1 MFFDSRL
8 WIFTRGVRGRILA
21 SAAIGLLSSL
31 FGVARLA
38 LLGWL
43 LAMVFAGEPL
53 STLLPAAAAVAAL
66 ILLRGGVE
74 YWRIA
79 MAYDTASRVQ
89 LHMRAQLYDKVLSL
103 GPAYFG
109 LTRSGDVITSL
120 IEGVEH
126 LEVYFG
132 RYLPQLLVA
141 ALTPLAIFAF
151 VAFLDL
157 PVALVFLG
165 FAFLALLAPAV
176 FQTWDSRASLARSK
190 DYRAYA
196 AEFLDSVQGL
206 ATLKAFGQSGG
217 RAKLLADK
225 ADKLF
230 KSTMGVLMTS
240 AMTRGITDCCIAL
253 GAALALTVGVW
264 RYDEGLLSLASLL
277 VILMLGVEVFR
288 PMRDLRELL
297 HAGMLGRSASEG
309 VLGLLKQTPSV
320 TQEAGAVEPT
330 SPLSPS
336 IAFEDVRFSYPGGR
350 GVALDDLSFKV
361 AAGERVGIVG
371 PSGSG
376 KSSILKLLL
385 RFYDPQAGT
394 IRVGGHDIRDLSFA
408 ALRSQ
413 FAMVSQDTY
422 LFHGTV
428 EDNLR
433 LGKPEA
439 TQEEL
444 EAAARAANAHD
455 FIRALPQ
462 GYRTVI
468 GERGIRLSGGQRQR
482 VAIARA
488 LLRDAP
494 ILILDEALSAVDAE
508 NEAVIQEALDR
519 LMEGRTTLTLAHRLS
534 SVIGSDRILVIA
546 EGQVV
551 EQGSHRD
558 LVAKGGVYSRLM
570 AEQLEERAA
579 DEEDPMLPAALQTA
593 PAPARAVEPVLAA
606 QAEQPELAEDAI
618 VRAEGLGWG
627 GVLKQLLGF
636 IAPWKGRLT
645 VTFLLG
651 VARVVAFIGVGVLS
665 ALAVAGLKAGE
676 SVDGLLIALL
686 LLAPAAGLL
695 HWLESWIAHDMAF
708 RLLADLRR
716 QLFAKLDA
724 LAPAF
729 LVRRRTGDLVSMAT
743 HDVEMVEYFFAH
755 TVAPAFVAVL
765 VPSAVIATLIV
776 FDWRLAAALVPFLA
790 LVALTPIFLRRRI
803 DRLAART
810 REALGDLNA
819 QAVDSVQGLTE
830 ILAFQ
835 QGGNKRAQFLEGV
848 KKQHALRLSFHRELS
863 AQSALVEVAT
873 VFGGLAI
880 VVTGALL
887 VQQGA
892 VDPALLP
899 LFTLMAMAA
908 FLPISEI
915 AEVGKQL
922 ADTLGATQRLYA
934 VEHEPVPVTDGPLE
948 TVPLGEGSMAGP
960 GSAEGFAAA
969 SGVDLAFQD
978 VGFTYP
984 GQPRPAL
991 EGVSFAV
998 PAGASVAL
1006 VGSSG
1011 AGKTTIAQLLLRF
1024 WDPQQG
1030 AIDLAGH
1037 RLDAYRLDALR
1048 RCVAL
1053 VAQDTYLFNDT
1064 LGANIRIARP
1074 EASEEELTDAVRQAA
1089 LEDFVAGLPQ
1099 GLDTPVGERGMALS
1113 GGQRQRVAIARA
1125 FLKDAPLLVLDEATS
1140 HLDALSERAVH
1151 GALAKLMQHRTTIV
1165 IAHRLST
1172 VRDADSILVMDK
1184 GRVIEEGR
1192 HEDLLARR
1200 GPYARLVGRQL
1211 AAGQQVADGRA
1222 AE

>member
-53 STLLPAAAAVAAL
+53 GTLLPAAGAVAAL

-89 LHMRAQLYDKVLSL
+89 LHMRAQLYDKVLSM

-165 FAFLALLAPAV
+165 FAFLALLAPAL
-176 FQTWDSRASLARSK
+176 FQQWDSRASLARSK

-196 AEFLDSVQGL
+196 AEFLDAVQGL
-206 ATLKAFGQSGG
+206 ATLKAFGQSGS

-253 GAALALTVGVW
+253 GAALALAVGIW

-336 IAFEDVRFSYPGGR
+336 IAFEEVRFSYPGGR
-350 GVALDDLSFKV
+350 GAALDDLSFKV

-385 RFYDPQAGT
+385 RFYDPQAGV
-394 IRVGGHDIRDLSFA
+394 IRVGGQDIRDLSFE
-408 ALRSQ
+408 ALRGQ

-433 LGKPEA
+433 LGKPDA

-579 DEEDPMLPAALQTA
+579 DEEDPMLPAALQTTSE
-593 PAPARAVEPVLAA
+593 PARAVEPVPAA
-606 QAEQPELAEDAI
+606 QADQPESAEDAI
-618 VRAEGLGWG
+618 VRAEGLGWA

-790 LVALTPIFLRRRI
+790 LVALTPVFLRRRI
-803 DRLAART
+803 DRLAAKT

-848 KKQHALRLSFHRELS
+848 KTQQDLRLSFHRELS

-880 VVTGALL
+880 VVTGAVL

-948 TVPLGEGSMAGP
+948 AVPIGEGSMA
-960 GSAEGFAAA
+960 
-969 SGVDLAFQD
+969 SGVELAFHD

-1074 EASEEELTDAVRQAA
+1074 EASEAALADAVRQAA

-1211 AAGQQVADGRA
+1211 AAGQLAAGQQASDGRA

>member
-53 STLLPAAAAVAAL
+53 STLLPAAGAVAAL

-165 FAFLALLAPAV
+165 FAFLALLAPAL
-176 FQTWDSRASLARSK
+176 FQQWDSRASLARSK

-196 AEFLDSVQGL
+196 AEFLDAVQGL
-206 ATLKAFGQSGG
+206 ATLKAFGQSGS

-253 GAALALTVGVW
+253 GAALALAVGIW

-320 TQEAGAVEPT
+320 TQEAGAVEPS

-336 IAFEDVRFSYPGGR
+336 IAFEEVRFSYPGGR
-350 GVALDDLSFKV
+350 GAALDDLSFKV

-394 IRVGGHDIRDLSFA
+394 IRVGGHDIRDLSFET
-408 ALRSQ
+408 LRSQ

-433 LGKPEA
+433 LGKPGA

-455 FIRALPQ
+455 FIEALPQ

-551 EQGSHRD
+551 EQGNHAA
-558 LVAKGGVYSRLM
+558 LVAQGGVYSRLM

-593 PAPARAVEPVLAA
+593 PAPESAEAPVPAAEPKTQEV
-606 QAEQPELAEDAI
+606 AEDAI

-676 SVDGLLIALL
+676 TVDGLLIALL

-765 VPSAVIATLIV
+765 VPSAVIGTLIV

-948 TVPLGEGSMAGP
+948 AVPIGDGSTAG
-960 GSAEGFAAA
+960 
-969 SGVDLAFQD
+969 GVEVAFQD

-991 EGVSFAV
+991 QGVSFAV

-1074 EASEEELTDAVRQAA
+1074 EASEEDLADAVRQAA
-1089 LEDFVAGLPQ
+1089 LEEFVAGLPQ

-1151 GALAKLMQHRTTIV
+1151 GALSKLMQHRTTIV

-1172 VRDADSILVMDK
+1172 VRDADCILVMDK

-1211 AAGQQVADGRA
+1211 AAGQLAAGQQASDGRA

>member
-120 IEGVEH
+120 VEGVEH

-157 PVALVFLG
+157 PVALVFLA
-165 FAFLALLAPAV
+165 FAFLALLAPAL
-176 FQTWDSRASLARSK
+176 FQQWDSRASLARSK

-206 ATLKAFGQSGG
+206 ATLKAFGQSGS

-225 ADKLF
+225 ADRLF

-253 GAALALTVGVW
+253 GAALALALGVW
-264 RYDEGLLSLASLL
+264 RYEEGVLPLASLL

-320 TQEAGAVEPT
+320 TQEAGAVEPG

-336 IAFEDVRFSYPGGR
+336 IAFEDVRFSYAGGR

-361 AAGERVGIVG
+361 AAGERVGVVG

-385 RFYDPQAGT
+385 RFYDPQAGV
-394 IRVGGHDIRDLSFA
+394 IRVGGQDIRDLSFE

-455 FIRALPQ
+455 FISALPQ

-534 SVIGSDRILVIA
+534 SVIGSDRILVI
-546 EGQVV
+546 EHGQVV
-551 EQGSHRD
+551 EQGSHKD

-579 DEEDPMLPAALQTA
+579 EADDPMLPAALQTTPPTEVAADAVAAAEPDKLEVA
-593 PAPARAVEPVLAA
+593 PEVAG
-606 QAEQPELAEDAI
+606 DAI

-627 GVLKQLLGF
+627 GVLKQLFSF
-636 IAPWKGRLT
+636 IVPWKGRLT
-645 VTFLLG
+645 LTFLLG

-665 ALAVAGLKAGE
+665 ALAVAGLKADQP
-676 SVDGLLIALL
+676 VDGLLIALL
-686 LLAPAAGLL
+686 LLAPVAGLL

-716 QLFAKLDA
+716 LLFAKLDA

-790 LVALTPIFLRRRI
+790 LVAMTPIFLRRRI

-835 QGGNKRAQFLEGV
+835 QGGNKRAQFLKGV
-848 KKQHALRLSFHRELS
+848 KNQQDLRLSFHRELS

-892 VDPALLP
+892 IDPALLP
-899 LFTLMAMAA
+899 LFTIMAMAS

-948 TVPLGEGSMAGP
+948 AVPLGDGSKAG
-960 GSAEGFAAA
+960 
-969 SGVDLAFQD
+969 GVEVAFQD

-991 EGVSFAV
+991 QGVSFSV

-1030 AIDLAGH
+1030 TIDLAGH
-1037 RLDAYRLDALR
+1037 KLDAYRLDALR

-1074 EASEEELTDAVRQAA
+1074 EASEADLADAVRQAA
-1089 LEDFVAGLPQ
+1089 LDDFVAGLPQ

-1211 AAGQQVADGRA
+1211 AAGQVTDGRA

>member
-8 WIFTRGVRGRILA
+8 WIFTRGVRGRIFA
-21 SAAIGLLSSL
+21 SAVIGLLSSL
-31 FGVARLA
+31 LGVARLA

-53 STLLPAAAAVAAL
+53 GTLLPAAAAVAVL

-79 MAYDTASRVQ
+79 MAHDTASRVQ

-120 IEGVEH
+120 VEGVEH

-157 PVALVFLG
+157 PVAAVFLG
-165 FAFLALLAPAV
+165 FALLALLAPAI
-176 FQTWDSRASLARSK
+176 FQQWDSRAALARSK
-190 DYRAYA
+190 AYRAYA
-196 AEFLDSVQGL
+196 AEFLDAVQGL
-206 ATLKAFGQSGG
+206 ATLKAFGQSGS

-253 GAALALTVGVW
+253 GAALALALGAW
-264 RYDEGLLSLASLL
+264 RYEEGLLSLASLL

-288 PMRDLRELL
+288 PLRELRELL
-297 HAGMLGRSASEG
+297 HAGMLGSSAAEG
-309 VLGLLKQTPSV
+309 VLGLMKQAPSI
-320 TQEAGAVEPT
+320 TESKGAAPLAE
-330 SPLSPS
+330 PLSPS
-336 IAFEDVRFSYPGGR
+336 IAFEDVRFSYAGGR

-361 AAGERVGIVG
+361 AGERVGVVG

-376 KSSILKLLL
+376 KSSVLKLLL
-385 RFYDPQAGT
+385 RFYDPQAGS
-394 IRVGGHDIRDLSFA
+394 IRVGGRDIRDLSFE

-433 LGKPEA
+433 LGKPDA

-444 EAAARAANAHD
+444 EAAARAANAHA
-455 FIRALPQ
+455 FIEALPQ

-534 SVIGSDRILVIA
+534 SVIGSDRILVI
-546 EGQVV
+546 EHGKVV
-551 EQGSHRD
+551 EQGSHKD
-558 LVAKGGVYSRLM
+558 LVAQGGVYSRLM

-579 DEEDPMLPAALQTA
+579 EADDPMLPAALQTTPPPEVA
-593 PAPARAVEPVLAA
+593 AEPVAG
-606 QAEQPELAEDAI
+606 AEPEKLELAEDAI

-627 GVLKQLLGF
+627 GVLKQLLSF
-636 IAPWKGRLT
+636 IVPWKGRLT
-645 VTFLLG
+645 LTFLLG

-665 ALAVAGLKAGE
+665 ALAVAGLKADE
-676 SVDGLLIALL
+676 PVDGLLIALL
-686 LLAPAAGLL
+686 LLAPVAGLL

-716 QLFAKLDA
+716 LLFAKLDA

-765 VPSAVIATLIV
+765 VPSAVIATLLV

-803 DRLAART
+803 DRLAAKT
-810 REALGDLNA
+810 RESLGDLNA

-835 QGGNKRAQFLEGV
+835 QGGTKRAQFLEGV
-848 KKQHALRLSFHRELS
+848 KKQQDLRLSFHRELS

-880 VVTGALL
+880 VVTGAVL

-899 LFTLMAMAA
+899 LFTIMAMAA

-948 TVPLGEGSMAGP
+948 AVPLGDGSTAG
-960 GSAEGFAAA
+960 
-969 SGVDLAFQD
+969 GVEVAFRD

-991 EGVSFAV
+991 EGVSFSV

-1024 WDPQQG
+1024 WDPRQG

-1074 EASEEELTDAVRQAA
+1074 EASEADLADAVRQAA
-1089 LEDFVAGLPQ
+1089 LDDFVAGLPQ

-1192 HEDLLARR
+1192 HDDLLARR

-1211 AAGQQVADGRA
+1211 AAGQVTDGRA

>member
-1 MFFDSRL
+1 
-8 WIFTRGVRGRILA
+8 
-21 SAAIGLLSSL
+21 
-31 FGVARLA
+31 
-38 LLGWL
+38 
-43 LAMVFAGEPL
+43 
-53 STLLPAAAAVAAL
+53 
-66 ILLRGGVE
+66 
-74 YWRIA
+74 
-79 MAYDTASRVQ
+79 
-89 LHMRAQLYDKVLSL
+89 
-103 GPAYFG
+103 
-109 LTRSGDVITSL
+109 
-120 IEGVEH
+120 
-126 LEVYFG
+126 
-132 RYLPQLLVA
+132 
-141 ALTPLAIFAF
+141 
-151 VAFLDL
+151 
-157 PVALVFLG
+157 
-165 FAFLALLAPAV
+165 
-176 FQTWDSRASLARSK
+176 
-190 DYRAYA
+190 
-196 AEFLDSVQGL
+196 
-206 ATLKAFGQSGG
+206 
-217 RAKLLADK
+217 
-225 ADKLF
+225 
-230 KSTMGVLMTS
+230 
-240 AMTRGITDCCIAL
+240 
-253 GAALALTVGVW
+253 
-264 RYDEGLLSLASLL
+264 
-277 VILMLGVEVFR
+277 
-288 PMRDLRELL
+288 
-297 HAGMLGRSASEG
+297 
-309 VLGLLKQTPSV
+309 
-320 TQEAGAVEPT
+320 
-330 SPLSPS
+330 
-336 IAFEDVRFSYPGGR
+336 
-350 GVALDDLSFKV
+350 
-361 AAGERVGIVG
+361 
-371 PSGSG
+371 
-376 KSSILKLLL
+376 
-385 RFYDPQAGT
+385 
-394 IRVGGHDIRDLSFA
+394 
-408 ALRSQ
+408 
-413 FAMVSQDTY
+413 
-422 LFHGTV
+422 
-428 EDNLR
+428 
-433 LGKPEA
+433 
-439 TQEEL
+439 
-444 EAAARAANAHD
+444 
-455 FIRALPQ
+455 
-462 GYRTVI
+462 
-468 GERGIRLSGGQRQR
+468 
-482 VAIARA
+482 
-488 LLRDAP
+488 
-494 ILILDEALSAVDAE
+494 
-508 NEAVIQEALDR
+508 
-519 LMEGRTTLTLAHRLS
+519 
-534 SVIGSDRILVIA
+534 
-546 EGQVV
+546 
-551 EQGSHRD
+551 
-558 LVAKGGVYSRLM
+558 
-570 AEQLEERAA
+570 
-579 DEEDPMLPAALQTA
+579 MLPAALQTA
-593 PAPARAVEPVLAA
+593 PPPASAVESVPAA
-606 QAEQPELAEDAI
+606 QADQPESAEDAI

-934 VEHEPVPVTDGPLE
+934 VEHEPVPVTDGPLDA
-948 TVPLGEGSMAGP
+948 VPLGEGSMA
-960 GSAEGFAAA
+960 
-969 SGVDLAFQD
+969 SGVELAFQD

-1192 HEDLLARR
+1192 HEELLARR

-1211 AAGQQVADGRA
+1211 AAGQLAAGQQAPDGRA

>member
-43 LAMVFAGEPL
+43 LAMVFTGEPL
-53 STLLPAAAAVAAL
+53 STLLPAAAAVTAL

-141 ALTPLAIFAF
+141 VLTPLAIFAF

-165 FAFLALLAPAV
+165 FAFLALLAPAL
-176 FQTWDSRASLARSK
+176 FQQWDSRASLARSK

-196 AEFLDSVQGL
+196 AEFLDAVQGL
-206 ATLKAFGQSGG
+206 ATLKAFGQSGS

-225 ADKLF
+225 ADRLF

-253 GAALALTVGVW
+253 GAALALALGIW
-264 RYDEGLLSLASLL
+264 RYEEGLLPLASLL

-309 VLGLLKQTPSV
+309 VLGLLKQSPSV

-330 SPLSPS
+330 APLSPS
-336 IAFEDVRFSYPGGR
+336 IAFQDVRFSYPGGR
-350 GVALDDLSFKV
+350 GVALDDLSFDV

-385 RFYDPQAGT
+385 RFYDPQAGV
-394 IRVGGHDIRDLSFA
+394 IRVGGQNIRDLSFE

-433 LGKPEA
+433 LGKPDA
-439 TQEEL
+439 TQEDL

-534 SVIGSDRILVIA
+534 SVIGSDRILVI
-546 EGQVV
+546 EHGKVV
-551 EQGSHRD
+551 EQGSHAA
-558 LVAKGGVYSRLM
+558 LVAQGGVYSRLM
-570 AEQLEERAA
+570 AEQLEARTA
-579 DEEDPMLPAALQTA
+579 EEADPMLPAALQTS
-593 PAPARAVEPVLAA
+593 PASESAVETTAA
-606 QAEQPELAEDAI
+606 AEPEKSEIAEDAI
-618 VRAEGLGWG
+618 VRAAGLGWG
-627 GVLKQLLGF
+627 GVLKQLLSF

-645 VTFLLG
+645 LTFLLG

-676 SVDGLLIALL
+676 TVDGLLIALL
-686 LLAPAAGLL
+686 LLAPTAGLL

-729 LVRRRTGDLVSMAT
+729 LVRRRSGDLVAMAT

-776 FDWRLAAALVPFLA
+776 FDWRLAAALAPFLV
-790 LVALTPIFLRRRI
+790 LVAMMPVFLRRRI
-803 DRLAART
+803 DRLAAKT

-835 QGGNKRAQFLEGV
+835 QGGNKRAQFLDGV
-848 KKQHALRLSFHRELS
+848 RKQQRLRLSFHRELS

-899 LFTLMAMAA
+899 LFTLMAMAS

-948 TVPLGEGSMAGP
+948 AVPIGDGDVAG
-960 GSAEGFAAA
+960 
-969 SGVDLAFQD
+969 GVEIAFQD

-991 EGVSFAV
+991 QNVSFAV

-1030 AIDLAGH
+1030 GIDLAGH
-1037 RLDAYRLDALR
+1037 RLEAYRLDALR

-1074 EASEEELTDAVRQAA
+1074 EASEAELADAVRQAA
-1089 LEDFVAGLPQ
+1089 LEDFVDALPQ

-1151 GALAKLMQHRTTIV
+1151 GALSKLMQHRTTIV

-1172 VRDADSILVMDK
+1172 VRDADCILVMDK

-1192 HEDLLARR
+1192 HEELLARR

-1211 AAGQQVADGRA
+1211 AAGQQVSGDRA

>member
-43 LAMVFAGEPL
+43 LALVFAGEPL

-79 MAYDTASRVQ
+79 MAHDTASRVQ

-120 IEGVEH
+120 VEGIEH

-176 FQTWDSRASLARSK
+176 FQQWDSKAALARSVA
-190 DYRAYA
+190 YRAYA
-196 AEFLDSVQGL
+196 AEFLDAVQGL
-206 ATLKAFGQSGG
+206 ATLKAFGQSGS
-217 RAKLLADK
+217 RARLLADK

-253 GAALALTVGVW
+253 GAALALAVGVW

-320 TQEAGAVEPT
+320 TQEAGAIAPS

-350 GVALDDLSFKV
+350 GVALDDLSFTV
-361 AAGERVGIVG
+361 AAGERVGVVG

-376 KSSILKLLL
+376 KSSVLKLLL
-385 RFYDPQAGT
+385 RFYDPQAGV
-394 IRVGGHDIRDLSFA
+394 IRVGGQDIRDLSFET
-408 ALRSQ
+408 LRGQ

-455 FIRALPQ
+455 FIEALPQ

-534 SVIGSDRILVIA
+534 SVIGSDRILVIS
-546 EGQVV
+546 EGKVV

-570 AEQLEERAA
+570 AEQLEARAA
-579 DEEDPMLPAALQTA
+579 EDEDPMLPAALQTA
-593 PAPARAVEPVLAA
+593 PPPDSAVEPVPAA
-606 QAEQPELAEDAI
+606 EAEQPESAEDAI
-618 VRAEGLGWG
+618 IRADGLGWG

-676 SVDGLLIALL
+676 TVDGLLIALL

-765 VPSAVIATLIV
+765 VPSAVLATLIV

-803 DRLAART
+803 DRLAAKT
-810 REALGDLNA
+810 RESLGDLNA

-848 KKQHALRLSFHRELS
+848 KKQQDLRLSFHRELS

-887 VQQGA
+887 VLQGA

-948 TVPLGEGSMAGP
+948 AVPIGEGSTAG
-960 GSAEGFAAA
+960 
-969 SGVDLAFQD
+969 GVEVAFRN

-991 EGVSFAV
+991 QGVSFAV

-1074 EASEEELTDAVRQAA
+1074 EASEEELADAVRQAA
-1089 LEDFVAGLPQ
+1089 LEEFVSGLPQ

-1151 GALAKLMQHRTTIV
+1151 GALSKLMQHRTTIV

-1172 VRDADSILVMDK
+1172 VRDADCILVMDK

-1211 AAGQQVADGRA
+1211 AAGQVTDGRA

>member
-43 LAMVFAGEPL
+43 LALVFAGEPL

-89 LHMRAQLYDKVLSL
+89 LHLRAQLYDKVLSL

-120 IEGVEH
+120 VEGVEH

-141 ALTPLAIFAF
+141 ALTPLVIFAF

-190 DYRAYA
+190 AYRAYA
-196 AEFLDSVQGL
+196 AEFLDAVQGL
-206 ATLKAFGQSGG
+206 ATLKAFGQSSS
-217 RAKLLADK
+217 RARLLADK

-253 GAALALTVGVW
+253 GAALALAVGIW
-264 RYDEGLLSLASLL
+264 RYDEGLLPLASLL

-320 TQEAGAVEPT
+320 TQEAGAVEPS

-336 IAFEDVRFSYPGGR
+336 IAFEEVRFSYPGGR

-394 IRVGGHDIRDLSFA
+394 VRVGGQDIRDLSFD
-408 ALRSQ
+408 ALRGQ

-433 LGKPEA
+433 LGKPDA
-439 TQEEL
+439 TQEDL

-455 FIRALPQ
+455 FIEALPQ

-579 DEEDPMLPAALQTA
+579 DEEDPMLPAALQTT
-593 PAPARAVEPVLAA
+593 PALDSTAEPIAA
-606 QAEQPELAEDAI
+606 AEPEKPEAAEDAI
-618 VRAEGLGWG
+618 IRAEGLGWG

-676 SVDGLLIALL
+676 TVDGLLIALL

-765 VPSAVIATLIV
+765 VPSAVLATLIV

-803 DRLAART
+803 DRLAAKT

-835 QGGNKRAQFLEGV
+835 QSGNKRAQFLEGV
-848 KKQHALRLSFHRELS
+848 KKQQDLRLSFHRELS

-948 TVPLGEGSMAGP
+948 AVPIGD
-960 GSAEGFAAA
+960 GSAAG
-969 SGVDLAFQD
+969 GVGAGGVEVAFQD

-1037 RLDAYRLDALR
+1037 KLDAYRLDALR

-1074 EASEEELTDAVRQAA
+1074 EASEEELADAVRQAA
-1089 LEDFVAGLPQ
+1089 LEEFVAGLPQ

-1151 GALAKLMQHRTTIV
+1151 GALSKLMQHRTTIV

-1172 VRDADSILVMDK
+1172 VRDADCILVMDK

-1211 AAGQQVADGRA
+1211 AAGQLAAGQHLPDGRA

>member
-53 STLLPAAAAVAAL
+53 STLLPAAGAVATL

-165 FAFLALLAPAV
+165 FAFLALLAPAL
-176 FQTWDSRASLARSK
+176 FQQWDSRASLARSK

-196 AEFLDSVQGL
+196 AEFLDAVQGL
-206 ATLKAFGQSGG
+206 ATLKAFGQSGS

-253 GAALALTVGVW
+253 GAALALAVGIW

-320 TQEAGAVEPT
+320 TQGAGAVEPS

-336 IAFEDVRFSYPGGR
+336 IAFEDVQFSYPGGR

-385 RFYDPQAGT
+385 RFYDPQAGV
-394 IRVGGHDIRDLSFA
+394 IRVGGQDIRDLSFE
-408 ALRSQ
+408 ALRGQ

-433 LGKPEA
+433 LGKPDA

-455 FIRALPQ
+455 FIGALPQ

-579 DEEDPMLPAALQTA
+579 EEEDPMLPAALQTA
-593 PAPARAVEPVLAA
+593 PAPARAVEPLPAG

-776 FDWRLAAALVPFLA
+776 FDWRLAVALVPFLA
-790 LVALTPIFLRRRI
+790 LVALTPVFLRRRI

-835 QGGNKRAQFLEGV
+835 QGGNKRAQFLEDV
-848 KKQHALRLSFHRELS
+848 KKQQDLRLSFHRELS

-880 VVTGALL
+880 VVTGAVL

-934 VEHEPVPVTDGPLE
+934 VEHEPVPVADGPLDA
-948 TVPLGEGSMAGP
+948 VPIGDGNMAG
-960 GSAEGFAAA
+960 
-969 SGVDLAFQD
+969 GVELAFQD

-1074 EASEEELTDAVRQAA
+1074 EASEAALADAVRQAA
-1089 LEDFVAGLPQ
+1089 LEEFVAGLPQ

-1192 HEDLLARR
+1192 HEELLARR

-1211 AAGQQVADGRA
+1211 AAGQLAAGQQASDGRA